1 MEWTQLIL
9 FLLRNWNTTVKPL
22 LNTLHITDLIDLIS
36 KEFSKGAYIM
46 EDKNLFYEN
55 KDTTRSSE
63 IKATYEKAIEG
74 NYKYYRAVSRKGKF
88 YCWDEESNTHKL
100 LSEGEEWAENPHY
113 IEPADEIEKET
124 AIDAEIDAAEPET
137 AAAEPET
144 AAEEEMHEVPTI
156 DEVEA
161 KTEAVKAT
169 VEKTVPLVKEAVTDY
184 KALYEQLEAKYAEQE
199 AIALAAVAKMNK
211 YKDAM
216 KKAAEIMID
225 AIGE

>member
-1 MEWTQLIL
+1 MEWPQIIL
-9 FLLRNWNTTVKPL
+9 FLIKNWDVIVKPL
-22 LNTLHITDLIDLIS
+22 LNTLHITDAIDFILN
-36 KEFSKGAYIM
+36 EFSKGAYIM

-137 AAAEPET
+137 AA
-144 AAEEEMHEVPTI
+144 EEEIHEVPTI